1 MLCVKSTAERESLC
15 RYNVCMCGNYELELK
30 HFILP
35 PSLSS
40 FILFSLASSISFP
53 PSFHLSFPSIFS
65 AMYVFPLSLSF
76 LSLSGCQTTLCCY
89 GNEWYS
95 KGFKVRSGSCHLY
108 PCCCCYHWYPT
119 YHLWLLLPCNTGG
132 DLCCHGYKFLDFLI
146 GYTTLLTQ

>member
-65 AMYVFPLSLSF
+65 AMYVFPLSLFLSF
-76 LSLSGCQTTLCCY
+76 LCQAVKPHFVATAMSGIQRASRFALDPVTYTRAAVATIGIQHTTY
-89 GNEWYS
+89 GY
-95 KGFKVRSGSCHLY
+95 F
-108 PCCCCYHWYPT
+108 YHAIQVGISVAMVI
-119 YHLWLLLPCNTGG
+119 N
-132 DLCCHGYKFLDFLI
+132 FSIF
-146 GYTTLLTQ
+146 